1 MVLTKV
7 VEVTASGVMVI
18 VVVEADPQVVMVELT
33 VLFFVLVCV
42 GSGETLDGTARS
54 LEMQVCV
61 LATDV
66 DTFRSSLGA
75 ALATASRKADKSAVS
90 CMAIGR

>member
-1 MVLTKV
+1 MLTKV

-75 ALATASRKADKSAVS
+75 ALATASRKAEKSAAS